1 MTRERVQVECGR
13 GFRMDSSCTRITKGA
28 VQQEQEA
35 DGQQEQLWLRDDP
48 LLHYLLFESRDKLLG
63 QGCGRGVLGLGRQAE
78 KSSHGIQF
86 MRV

>member
-1 MTRERVQVECGR
+1 
-13 GFRMDSSCTRITKGA
+13 MDSSCTRITKGA
-28 VQQEQEA
+28 VQQEQEKEEEKEE